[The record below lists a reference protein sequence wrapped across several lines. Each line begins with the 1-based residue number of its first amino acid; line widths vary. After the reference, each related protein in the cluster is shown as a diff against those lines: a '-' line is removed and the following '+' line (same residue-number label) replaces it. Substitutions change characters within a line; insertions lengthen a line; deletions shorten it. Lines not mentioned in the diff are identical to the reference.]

1 MKARAAVVIAGALVA
16 AWGGRLLWSALASDQ
31 AAARSALVWFAG
43 GPALHDLALAPA
55 AGLVAVLVA
64 TAVPQPWRARVAA
77 GLVISGVLV
86 LLAVPA
92 LLRPAAGPPN
102 PGLADRDY
110 RAGLAAAMAFTWLL
124 VLLAPV
130 LHKRVTKFRDQPR

>member
-1 MKARAAVVIAGALVA
+1 MRARAAVVVAGVLVA
-16 AWGGRLLWSALASDQ
+16 GWGGRLLWSAVAADQ

-43 GPALHDLALAPA
+43 GPVLHDLALAPA

-64 TAVPQPWRARVAA
+64 TAVPRPWRARVAA
-77 GLVISGVLV
+77 GLVISGVLG

-92 LLRPAAGPPN
+92 LLRPAPGPPN

-110 RAGLAAAMAFTWLL
+110 LAGLAAALTLTWLL

-130 LHKRVTKFRDQPR
+130 ARKLITRRRDQPR